1 MTGIKRLLA
10 ATDLSAPARHAAER
24 AALFAGDV
32 AGTLDLLH
40 VVATAPLDKLRR
52 LVREIPAEAEQ
63 RLVDAAREE
72 LRQLAG
78 SLSSRYGVTAGVHVV
93 SGAVVRRLN
102 EEADARE
109 ADLIVL
115 GARGAG
121 LVQTL
126 LLGSTAEKMVSRAT
140 RPLLVVK
147 QPPRGSY
154 RRLLVPVDFSPA
166 SLPAL
171 RRAHAVAPEA
181 ELILLHAFDVPFEGK
196 LRLAGVPEE
205 TVDFYRAAAK
215 EEAMQKMG
223 ELLAAAGLE
232 PQSARRLVLHGDPW
246 RNIVEQEREQDCDL
260 IVMGRRGEGMLEE
273 FLLGSVTKRVLTDC
287 HGDVLVSV

>member
-1 MTGIKRLLA
+1 MSRIKRLLI
-10 ATDLSAPARHAAER
+10 ATDLSTPARHAAER

-72 LRQLAG
+72 LRQLAE

>member
-1 MTGIKRLLA
+1 MSRIKRLLI

-24 AALFAGDV
+24 AALLAGDEE
-32 AGTLDLLH
+32 GELDLLH
-40 VVATAPLDKLRR
+40 VIAAAPLDKLRR

-63 RLVDAAREE
+63 RLIEVTREE
-72 LRQLAG
+72 LSQLSE
-78 SLSSRYGVTAGVHVV
+78 SLSNRYGVSAGVHIV

-102 EEADARE
+102 EEADALG

-121 LVQTL
+121 LMQTL

-147 QPPRGSY
+147 QPPREGY

-171 RRAHAVAPEA
+171 RLAHALAPEA

-196 LRLAGVPEE
+196 LRLAGVSQE
-205 TVDFYRAAAK
+205 TIDFYRAAAK
-215 EEAMQKMG
+215 EEAVRRMG
-223 ELLAAAGLE
+223 ELLAAAGLG

-246 RNIVEQEREQDCDL
+246 RNIVEQEQKQDCDL
-260 IVMGRRGEGMLEE
+260 IVMGRCGEGMLED
-273 FLLGSVTKRVLTDC
+273 FFLGSVTKRVLTDC
-287 HGDVLVSV
+287 RGDVLVSV